1 MKYTL
6 EQISDR
12 LEIEDLITD
21 YADAIDAREIDR
33 LDHIF
38 TKDAFIDYS
47 PMGGAVGRYPEVKAF
62 LKEALSAFKNTQHM
76 IGNYQ
81 IKLDGDKATGKIM
94 CFNPMQLD
102 LGEQKSEV
110 FFLGLWYLDEYIKTT
125 KGWRI
130 VKRLEQKSYDFN
142 TPEFMNFDN

>member
-12 LEIEDLITD
+12 LEIEDLIID
-21 YADAIDAREIDR
+21 YADAIDTCDIDR
-33 LDHIF
+33 LDQIF
-38 TKDAFIDYS
+38 TNDAFIDYS
-47 PMGGAVGRYPEVKAF
+47 AMGGAVGPYPEVKAF
-62 LKEALSAFKNTQHM
+62 LQDALPAFKNTQHM

-81 IKLDGDKATGKIM
+81 IKLDGDEATGKIM
-94 CFNPMQLD
+94 CFNPVQLD

-110 FFLGLWYLDEYIKTT
+110 FFLGLWYLDEYIKTA

-130 VKRLEQKSYDFN
+130 VKRSEQKSYDFN
-142 TPEFMNFDN
+142 APEFMSFDD